1 MIMKRHLILSIG
13 ILMSMAVCL
22 PAVAQDDDVEYAED
36 VQETVVK
43 KKAQVKKPQYPTMD
57 VKGVV
62 IDAVSKEPLA
72 GIQIQT
78 LNDRNYAAM
87 TNEKGEFTIKVPTFA
102 TALFV
107 HAPRYLSQQVGIG
120 TGDKVLR
127 ITMIADKF
135 KAMYENGTNVAAM
148 SQAMVNNTTA
158 YSAETEIENNL
169 GGDVHAINRS
179 GGPGYGAAMFIR
191 GLSSLNANA
200 QPLIVVDGIVRD
212 MQETRSTLHYGD
224 YTNLFLNIN
233 PSDIEKIQVM
243 KNATALYG
251 AKGGNGVILI
261 TTKRGH
267 SMATRIDANIG
278 AGYVML
284 GRLPEMMDATQ
295 YRLYTT
301 ELLGSYP
308 NYDKFEGDLKFLGTD
323 PSKFYYNTYHNN
335 TDWKDEVYRNAITQ
349 NYNIN
354 VQGGDDVG
362 MYNLS
367 LGYTTAQSTARKND
381 FNRLNVRFNTDIK
394 VLEKLITRFDMSYAK
409 INRDVFDNG
418 TPEDF
423 SEGPV
428 SSPTLLGLIKSPF
441 LNPYT
446 YSNVTGKLTSTL
458 YEADDYLTD
467 LDEDLT
473 LGNPT
478 ALLYNGEAINK
489 NRVEMTNFNA
499 VIAPRYEFSP
509 YLTLSETFSYTLDR
523 VSQRYYRPKGGMP
536 LFLIDGIGRVQ
547 ALVSTMFSKEI
558 SVVSDTRLQF
568 TKQLGKHFVD
578 AYGGFRLSSFS
589 FDDNTPTGQ
598 RNSGTNDKQPNID
611 PNMAYINV
619 EGIADA
625 WKSLTWYANV
635 DYNYRNRYF
644 AQLAFSLESSSRFGE
659 NSSGLK
665 LAGVK
670 WGLFPSLQLG
680 WALTN
685 EAWFPKTDA
694 LNYFLLKAGYD
705 ISGNDDI
712 SNYAART
719 SFGVLK
725 YLRNMTAAQLNN
737 IGNDE
742 ITYEKTNR
750 LNLGFKSYWLNN
762 RLGVDFD
769 YYINHTSNL
778 LTLKSFDNPVA
789 GINNYWSNGGSM
801 DNTGFEL
808 TVTAKP
814 VVTKDFNVELGASMG
829 HYVNKVKSLPNDDKI
844 YVGGKLDAQ
853 GYTSSIYGT
862 NNIATIVGQ
871 SAGSFYG
878 YRFEGVFA
886 SDAEAAAAGNNGY
899 LYMLDNTGAHQNFK
913 AGDAHFA
920 DLNGDGMISEADKT
934 IIGNPNPDIYGNIFA
949 NIMWKNFTL
958 SLGFNYSLG
967 NDVFNY
973 QRSILEGSSQFYNQT
988 TAVVN
993 RWRYEGQVTDVPR
1006 AVYGDPMGNSR
1017 FSDRWIEDGSY
1028 LRLKT
1033 LRLNYKVPVSLS
1045 WLQGLQV
1052 WAEANNLF
1060 TVTRYLG
1067 NDPEFSVANSVLYQG
1082 IDAGNVPLGRTFSLG
1097 LKINL

>member
-13 ILMSMAVCL
+13 ILLSMVICL
-22 PAVAQDDDVEYAED
+22 PAMAQDDVEYAEE

-43 KKAQVKKPQYPTMD
+43 KKVQVKKPQYPTME

-72 GIQIQT
+72 GIQVQT

-87 TNEKGEFTIKVPTFA
+87 TNEQGEFTIKVPTFA
-102 TALFV
+102 TALYV

-120 TGDKVLR
+120 TGDKVLH

-135 KAMYENGTNVAAM
+135 KAMYENGTNVAAI

-158 YSAETEIENNL
+158 YSAETEIENSL
-169 GGDVHAINRS
+169 GADVHAINRS

-200 QPLIVVDGIVRD
+200 QPLIVVDGVIRD

-233 PSDIEKIQVM
+233 PSDIEKVQVM
-243 KNATALYG
+243 KNGTALYG
-251 AKGGNGVILI
+251 AKGANGVILI
-261 TTKRGH
+261 STKRGH

-278 AGYVML
+278 AGVVMV
-284 GRLPEMMDATQ
+284 GRLPEMMDASQ
-295 YRLYTT
+295 YRLYAT
-301 ELLGSYP
+301 EMLGTYP
-308 NYDKFEGDLKFLGTD
+308 DINSFKGDLKFLSND
-323 PSKFYYNTYHNN
+323 QSKYYYNTYHNN
-335 TDWKDEVYRNAITQ
+335 TDWSEEAYHNAVTQ

-381 FNRLNVRFNTDIK
+381 FNRLNVRFNTDIN
-394 VLEKLITRFDMSYAK
+394 VLEKLFTRFDMSYAK
-409 INRDVFDNG
+409 INRNVFDNG
-418 TPEDF
+418 APEDF

-428 SSPTLLGLIKSPF
+428 SSPTLLSLIKSPF

-446 YSNVTGKLTSTL
+446 YSIVTGKLTSTL
-458 YEADDYLTD
+458 YEADDFLTD

-478 ALLYNGEAINK
+478 ALLYNGSAINK

-499 VIAPRYEFSP
+499 VIAPRYEFNQ

-523 VSQRYYRPKGGMP
+523 VSQRYYRPNGGMP
-536 LFLIDGIGRVQ
+536 MFLIDGIGRVQ
-547 ALVSTMFSKEI
+547 TLTSTMFNKEI
-558 SVVSDTRLQF
+558 SVFSDTRLQF

-578 AYGGFRLSSFS
+578 AYGGFRLSSFT

-598 RNSGTNDKQPNID
+598 RNSGANDKQPNI
-611 PNMAYINV
+611 NSSMYINV
-619 EGIADA
+619 EGVADA
-625 WKSLTWYANV
+625 WKSLTWYANL

-644 AQLAFSLESSSRFGE
+644 VQATIAAESSSRFGE

-670 WGLFPSLQLG
+670 WGIFPSLQLG
-680 WALTN
+680 WAVTN

-742 ITYEKTNR
+742 ITFEKTNR

-769 YYINHTSNL
+769 YFFNHTTNL
-778 LTLKSFDNPVA
+778 LTLKSFENPVA

-814 VVTKDFNVELGASMG
+814 VVTKDFNVEVGASMG
-829 HYVNKVKSLPNDDKI
+829 HYVNKIKSLPNNSPI
-844 YVGGKLDAQ
+844 YVGGKANAQ
-853 GYTSSIYGT
+853 GYTSSVYGA
-862 NNIATIVGQ
+862 NNVATIVGQ

-878 YRFEGVFA
+878 YSFEGVFA
-886 SDAEAAAAGNNGY
+886 TDAEAKAAGSDGY
-899 LYMLDNTGAHQNFK
+899 LYILDNTGARQYFH
-913 AGDAHFA
+913 AGDAHYA
-920 DLNGDGMISEADKT
+920 DLNGDGKIGVEDKT

-949 NIMWKNFTL
+949 NVMWKNFTL

-973 QRSILEGSSQFYNQT
+973 QRSILESGSNFYNQT
-988 TAVVN
+988 TAVAN

-1006 AVYGDPMGNSR
+1006 IGYGDPMGNSC
-1017 FSDRWIEDGSY
+1017 FSSRWIEDGSY

-1067 NDPEFSVANSVLYQG
+1067 SDPEFSVANSVLYQG
-1082 IDAGNVPLGRTFSLG
+1082 IDAGNVPLSRTFSLG